1 MMRFPE
7 KKRTRPLIHL
17 TALIDIV
24 FLLLIFFLL
33 TSSFVDQQGV
43 AIIVPEI
50 ESEESELLPDIIVQI
65 DQDGIFYFNRKVVQE
80 DHLLYLLKDKL
91 KSVSN
96 DKVIIQADRRV
107 EYDKVVRAIDTAK
120 LAGAKDILLAT
131 KRGQTAVNS
140 GD

>member
-1 MMRFPE
+1 MMRFPV
-7 KKRTRPLIHL
+7 KKRTRPIIHL

-50 ESEESELLPDIIVQI
+50 ESEESELLPDIIIQI
-65 DQDGIFYFNRKVVQE
+65 DQDGVFYFNRKVVE
-80 DHLLYLLKDKL
+80 ENNLFYLLKDKL
-91 KSVSN
+91 KSVSQN
-96 DKVIIQADRRV
+96 KVIIQADRRV
-107 EYDKVVRAIDTAK
+107 EYDKVVRVIDIAK

-131 KRGQTAVNS
+131 KRERTVVNS
-140 GD
+140 DN

>member
-1 MMRFPE
+1 MRFPV
-7 KKRTRPLIHL
+7 KKRTRPTIHL

-33 TSSFVDQQGV
+33 SSSFVDQQGV

-50 ESEESELLPDIIVQI
+50 ESDESELLPDIIVQI
-65 DQDGIFYFNRKVVQE
+65 DREGVFYFNRKVVEE
-80 DHLLYLLKDKL
+80 DDLFYLLKDKL
-91 KSVSN
+91 KSVSKY
-96 DKVIIQADRRV
+96 KVIIQADRRV
-107 EYDKVVRAIDTAK
+107 EYDKVVQAIDVAK

-131 KRGQTAVNS
+131 QRGRAVVNS

>member
-1 MMRFPE
+1 MMRFPV
-7 KKRTRPLIHL
+7 KKRTRPIIHL

-50 ESEESELLPDIIVQI
+50 ESEESELLPDIIIQI
-65 DQDGIFYFNRKVVQE
+65 DQEGIFYFNRKVVE
-80 DHLLYLLKDKL
+80 ENNLFYLLKDKL
-91 KSVSN
+91 KSASQN
-96 DKVIIQADRRV
+96 KVIIQADRRV
-107 EYDKVVRAIDTAK
+107 EYDKVVRVIDIAK

-131 KRGQTAVNS
+131 KRERTVVNP
-140 GD
+140 GN

>member
-1 MMRFPE
+1 MRFPV
-7 KKRTRPLIHL
+7 KKRTRPTIHL

-33 TSSFVDQQGV
+33 SSSFVDQQGV

-50 ESEESELLPDIIVQI
+50 ESDESELLPDIIVQI
-65 DQDGIFYFNRKVVQE
+65 DREGVFYFNRKVVQE
-80 DHLLYLLKDKL
+80 DDLFYLLKDKL
-91 KSVSN
+91 KSVSKY
-96 DKVIIQADRRV
+96 KVIIQADRRV
-107 EYDKVVRAIDTAK
+107 EYDKVVQAIDVAK

-131 KRGQTAVNS
+131 QRGRAVVNS